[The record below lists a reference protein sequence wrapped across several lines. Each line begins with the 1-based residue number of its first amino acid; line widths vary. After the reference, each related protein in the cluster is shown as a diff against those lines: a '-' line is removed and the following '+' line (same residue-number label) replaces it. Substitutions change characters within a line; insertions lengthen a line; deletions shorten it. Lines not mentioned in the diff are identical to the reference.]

1 MDFHTLK
8 AGTLKLAS
16 SCEGRVALYIHT
28 EDGFIEKDA
37 DAVFSSASLI
47 KVPILLAGLLQA
59 EKGLLQLEDEVEV
72 TASARVGG
80 SGVLQAMAR
89 DLKIKVT
96 DLLTLMIIVSDNTAT
111 NLIIELLGME
121 KTNQLIKSLGFN
133 NTSLNRKM
141 MDFAALKKGTDN
153 TTTARDMAYGIKAL
167 AEQKLLSG
175 KYTEKAL
182 YILENQQFKNKLA
195 NTIETEKIK
204 VASKTGELPGIEHD
218 CAIFT
223 HKGKTVY
230 AAVLVDRLENQ
241 SAGKKVLS
249 AIGNRISQYITHK

>member
-1 MDFHTLK
+1 MDFHNLK
-8 AGTLKLAS
+8 AEILTLAS
-16 SCEGRVALYIHT
+16 SCEGRVAVYIHT

-37 DAVFSSASLI
+37 DDVFSPASLI
-47 KVPILLAGLLQA
+47 KVPILLAGLSQA

-89 DLKIKVT
+89 DLKIKVM

-121 KTNQLIKSLGFN
+121 KTNQLIKSLGFK

-141 MDFAALKKGTDN
+141 MDFEALKKGTDN

-195 NTIETEKIK
+195 NTIDTEKVK

-218 CAIFT
+218 SAIFT
-223 HKGKTVY
+223 HEGKTVY
-230 AAVLVDRLENQ
+230 AAVLVDRLQNQ
-241 SAGKKVLS
+241 SAGKEVLS
-249 AIGNRISQYITHK
+249 AIGSRINQYITHK

>member
-1 MDFHTLK
+1 
-8 AGTLKLAS
+8 
-16 SCEGRVALYIHT
+16 
-28 EDGFIEKDA
+28 
-37 DAVFSSASLI
+37 
-47 KVPILLAGLLQA
+47 
-59 EKGLLQLEDEVEV
+59 
-72 TASARVGG
+72 
-80 SGVLQAMAR
+80 
-89 DLKIKVT
+89 
-96 DLLTLMIIVSDNTAT
+96 
-111 NLIIELLGME
+111 
-121 KTNQLIKSLGFN
+121 
-133 NTSLNRKM
+133 
-141 MDFAALKKGTDN
+141 
-153 TTTARDMAYGIKAL
+153 MAYGIKAL

-241 SAGKKVLS
+241 SAGK
-249 AIGNRISQYITHK
+249 